1 MYKLF
6 MALRY
11 LRAHRIIYFSIA
23 GVAIGI
29 MVMIIVTSVM
39 GGFSRDIRRRI
50 RGMQSHIVVRS
61 AAHDLVF
68 TNQRELADRILKL
81 PHVTG
86 CAARLEYLAWL
97 TTRRGVGGRSA
108 REAGRMPDVQVIG
121 IDPEQERGT
130 GDIEDYFKRGEPGT
144 FSAKTFQVE
153 GEEPPALIVGSEIT
167 QARVTEVI
175 LQTARQGDYPIYLR
189 SKFQIAGWFKSG
201 MAEYDSKLVF
211 MSLDA
216 MQKFLR
222 VTDEPY
228 ANVLAVGVDDYE
240 RHGADVR
247 RNILELLHEVEPC
260 SHPERHRF
268 YQCGNFVIRTWEE
281 ERRTLLQ
288 AVEIEKGIQSIILFF
303 IVIVAGFNIIAIYTL
318 MVRAKTRDV
327 GVLKALGGTPAG
339 ITSVFLL
346 SGAACGLVGS
356 IVGIGLGL
364 LLSQNLNGI
373 VDFVRITSRE
383 LNGLEGGRSAVIASA
398 VLAAL
403 SLGALIVS
411 WIGLYRRWTP
421 WAAATAGAAGLLLA
435 VTSWI
440 FFSWIPGYEVR
451 EGYDWP
457 IARSARVWI
466 SIAAGGLPIL
476 WVALRRL
483 AEPLYDQFVGG
494 VSRFVGTVVYSALGL
509 GTLAA
514 GCVSL
519 ALALT
524 RPGPEFQGI
533 DLFPRHV
540 YYLDRVPVLIDTGA
554 IAVIVGMTLVVSV
567 IFSIYPAI
575 RAARTDP
582 IEALRDE

>member
-1 MYKLF
+1 
-6 MALRY
+6 
-11 LRAHRIIYFSIA
+11 
-23 GVAIGI
+23 
-29 MVMIIVTSVM
+29 
-39 GGFSRDIRRRI
+39 
-50 RGMQSHIVVRS
+50 
-61 AAHDLVF
+61 
-68 TNQRELADRILKL
+68 
-81 PHVTG
+81 
-86 CAARLEYLAWL
+86 
-97 TTRRGVGGRSA
+97 
-108 REAGRMPDVQVIG
+108 
-121 IDPEQERGT
+121 
-130 GDIEDYFKRGEPGT
+130 
-144 FSAKTFQVE
+144 
-153 GEEPPALIVGSEIT
+153 VGSEIT
-167 QARVTEVI
+167 QGYIPEVI
-175 LQTARQGDYPIYLR
+175 LQTARQGDFPVYLR
-189 SKFQIAGWFKSG
+189 DRFQIVGWFKSG
-201 MAEYDSKLVF
+201 MAEYDSKLLF
-211 MSLDA
+211 MSLES

-222 VTDEPY
+222 VMEGPY

-240 RHGADVR
+240 RHGAAAR
-247 RNILELLHEVEPC
+247 RTILDTLHEVEPC

-268 YQCGNFVIRTWEE
+268 FQCGNFVIRTWEE

-339 ITSVFLL
+339 ITSIFLL
-346 SGAACGLVGS
+346 SGASCGLVGS
-356 IVGIGLGL
+356 VVGIGLGL
-364 LLSQNLNGI
+364 LLSQNLNEI

-383 LNGLEGGRSAVIASA
+383 LNGIESTRSVVIAST

-411 WIGLYRRWTP
+411 WVGLYKRWTR
-421 WAAATAGAAGLLLA
+421 WAAVTAGAAGLMLA
-435 VTSWI
+435 ITSFV

-457 IARSARVWI
+457 IARSAQIWI
-466 SIAAGGLPIL
+466 SVAAGGLPIL
-476 WVALRRL
+476 WMALRRL
-483 AEPLYDQFVGG
+483 LEPLYDRFVGG
-494 VSRFVGTVVYSALGL
+494 LSRFVGTAIYSAIGL

-524 RPGPEFQGI
+524 RPGPDFQGY

-554 IAVIVGMTLVVSV
+554 IAIIVVMTLVVSV
-567 IFSIYPAI
+567 IFSIYPAV

-582 IEALRDE
+582 IEAIRDE

>member
-23 GVAIGI
+23 GVAVGI
-29 MVMIIVTSVM
+29 MVMIVVTSVM
-39 GGFSRDIRRRI
+39 GGFSRDIRHRI

-61 AAHDLVF
+61 ASHDLVF
-68 TNQRELADRILKL
+68 TNYKELSDRILKL

-86 CAARLEYLAWL
+86 CAPRLEYLAWL
-97 TTRRGVGGRSA
+97 TTRRGVGGRRAS
-108 REAGRMPDVQVIG
+108 EAGRTPDVQVIG
-121 IDPEQERGT
+121 IDPTQERGT
-130 GDIEDYFKRGEPGT
+130 GDIGDYFRRGEPGT
-144 FSAKTFQVE
+144 FTQETFQVKE
-153 GEEPPALIVGSEIT
+153 DSPPAMIVGSEIT
-167 QARVTEVI
+167 QGYVPEVI

-189 SKFQIAGWFKSG
+189 DKFQIVGWFKSG
-201 MAEYDSKLVF
+201 MAEYDSKLIF
-211 MSLDA
+211 MHLGA

-222 VTDEPY
+222 VMEGPY
-228 ANVLAVGVDDYE
+228 ANVLAVGVDDHE
-240 RHGADVR
+240 RNGAAAR
-247 RNILELLHEVEPC
+247 RTILDLLHEVEPC

-288 AVEIEKGIQSIILFF
+288 AVEIEKGIQSVILFF

-339 ITSVFLL
+339 ITSIFLL
-346 SGAACGLVGS
+346 SGASCGFVGS

-364 LLSQNLNGI
+364 LLSQNLNEI

-398 VLAAL
+398 VLAAV

-411 WIGLYRRWTP
+411 WVGLYKRWTP
-421 WAAATAGAAGLLLA
+421 WAAATAGAAGLMLA
-435 VTSWI
+435 VTSWV

-457 IARSARVWI
+457 IARSARIWI
-466 SIAAGGLPIL
+466 AIAAGGLPIL
-476 WVALRRL
+476 WVGLRRL
-483 AEPLYDQFVGG
+483 AQPLYDQFIGG
-494 VSRFVGTVVYSALGL
+494 VFRFVGTVLYSALGL

-519 ALALT
+519 ALAMT
-524 RPGPEFQGI
+524 RPGAEFQGY
-533 DLFPRHV
+533 DLFPRQV

-554 IAVIVGMTLVVSV
+554 IAIIVVMTLVVSV

-582 IEALRDE
+582 IEAIRDE